1 MTMSIDDGRWDGAMG
16 TDDGMASKLFFP
28 SLFEVCV
35 HARSVE
41 SLSEG
46 ESLLEYVYSL
56 HGPCRVHPRLPTGAE
71 P

>member
-1 MTMSIDDGRWDGAMG
+1 MMGWDDAMGDGAHG
-16 TDDGMASKLFFP
+16 IETFFFFFVVPLFY
-28 SLFEVCV
+28 VCV

>member
-46 ESLLEYVYSL
+46 ESLLDYVY
-56 HGPCRVHPRLPTGAE
+56 
-71 P
+71 